1 MIRPLLFALAACVVV
16 MTGCPADEARVPS
29 TDIEVEAELI
39 QPDVQGPN
47 DVDVDARDVDD
58 TTDTTDVK
66 VPPTTVRLE
75 RVFPAS
81 ASAEYPRC
89 TFSSPMRWD
98 DGDAPHVVVATGG
111 RLDIRRHPD
120 GSSVR
125 QVELPAPEGEAAQ
138 IYASPAIVGDWAIAA
153 YHTVAAPES
162 GPLGTTRLR
171 HWVVVAD
178 LKTGQVHPDF
188 PPRELAADFDANGG
202 VEPFRPANALAR
214 AEVKHLPGAT
224 GTTAGTPG
232 TLGRVYVTFGNIRD
246 IQPWHG
252 FAFELDLDAWRADP
266 ATAISGA
273 LITTPETNC
282 GPPGSSGSRERICG
296 GGLWASSGPLE
307 VTDGGRRE
315 VILAPGNG
323 QLDIARGDFA
333 NTLMRVTP
341 GLDFDPEC
349 NATACAGFD
358 PDDPAEACVASCK
371 NLFVPRHAPGQGPPR
386 PESGVCE
393 GDTMWQCW
401 QKLDYVGGSTP
412 AFVPFGEYRLLAY
425 PTKDG
430 SVFLVDADHL
440 GTMYDRKPIADYCGT
455 PTDGCYWDWAG
466 MIVNQPVVTWVDGT
480 PLVIVPTFMPDRTHP
495 AGVVGLYIVDEGEGP
510 RFRIAWRA
518 PAADTPAALT
528 RFRQHSTRPVLQNLG
543 GLEVVWVVDVL
554 RGGPSDLLGV
564 RTWDG
569 QILVEQR
576 LLGPSNR
583 FTRPLVIDTMIYV
596 PSCTSDDGTS
606 FLEGWRVIAE

>member
-1 MIRPLLFALAACVVV
+1 MTPRSSLLPLAACAVALAAC
-16 MTGCPADEARVPS
+16 PADERPAPS
-29 TDIEVEAELI
+29 TDIALEADVI
-39 QPDVQGPN
+39 RPDVP
-47 DVDVDARDVDD
+47 DVGDGV
-58 TTDTTDVK
+58 

-98 DGDAPHVVVATGG
+98 DGDQPHVVVATGAH
-111 RLDIRRHPD
+111 LDVRRHPD
-120 GSSVR
+120 GVSVR
-125 QVELPAPEGEAAQ
+125 RIDLPAPDGEAAS
-138 IYASPAIVGDWAIAA
+138 IYASPAIVGDWAVAA
-153 YHTVAAPES
+153 YHTVEAPES

-178 LKTGQVHPDF
+178 LRTGQLHPDF
-188 PPRELAADFDANGG
+188 PPRELAATFDAHGG

-214 AEVKHLPGAT
+214 GDVKHLPGVSD
-224 GTTAGTPG
+224 GD
-232 TLGRVYVTFGNIRD
+232 LGRVYVTFGNIRD

-266 ATAISGA
+266 TTAIAGA
-273 LITTPETNC
+273 LITTPETDC

-307 VTDGGRRE
+307 VTDGDRRE
-315 VILAPGNG
+315 LILAPGNG
-323 QLDIARGDFA
+323 QLDIPRGDYA
-333 NTLMRVTP
+333 NTLMRVAP

-349 NATACAGFD
+349 DATACADFD

-386 PESGVCE
+386 PESGVCD
-393 GDTMWQCW
+393 GDTMFQCW
-401 QKLDYVGGSTP
+401 QKLDYIGGSTP
-412 AFVPFGEYRLLAY
+412 ALVPFGDYRLLAY

-455 PTDGCYWDWAG
+455 ATDGCAWDWAG
-466 MIVNQPVVTWVDGT
+466 MIVNQPVVTRVDGT

-510 RFRIAWRA
+510 RFRVAWRA
-518 PAADTPAALT
+518 PAADDPAAVA
-528 RFRQHSTRPVLQNLG
+528 RFRQHSTRPVLQDLG
-543 GLEVVWVVDVL
+543 GLDVVWVADVR

-564 RTWDG
+564 RAWDG
-569 QILVEQR
+569 EILVEQR

-583 FTRPLVIDTMIYV
+583 FTRPLVIDTMIYL

-606 FLEGWRVIAE
+606 FLEGWRTVAE